1 MSETKAVS
9 EAKAATESRLKR
21 TLTGT
26 VTSDK
31 MDKTVTVLVE
41 RKVKHP
47 LLGKI
52 IRVSKK
58 YHAHDEAN
66 EIHTGD
72 VVMIEECRP
81 IAKTKSWRVA
91 KLLEKAETN

>member
-1 MSETKAVS
+1 MSDSKLT
-9 EAKAATESRLKR
+9 R
-21 TLTGT
+21 TLAGK
-26 VTSDK
+26 VVSDK

-58 YHAHDEAN
+58 YHVHDEEN
-66 EIHTGD
+66 ECHAGD
-72 VVMIEECRP
+72 LVLIEESRP
-81 IAKTKSWRVA
+81 MAKTKAWRVA
-91 KLLEKAETN
+91 KLLERTAAS

>member
-1 MSETKAVS
+1 MST
-9 EAKAATESRLKR
+9 TNLKR

-31 MDKTVTVLVE
+31 MDKTVTVLIE

-52 IRVSKK
+52 ISVSKK
-58 YHAHDEAN
+58 YHAHDENN
-66 EIHTGD
+66 EYRQGD
-72 VVMIEECRP
+72 VVVIEECRP
-81 IAKTKSWRVA
+81 LAKTKSWRVT
-91 KLLEKAETN
+91 KLVERAEAA

>member
-1 MSETKAVS
+1 MSDSIAMS
-9 EAKAATESRLKR
+9 EAKTTADSKLKR

-31 MDKTVTVLVE
+31 MDKTITVLVE

-66 EIHTGD
+66 EFHAGD
-72 VVMIEECRP
+72 VVTIEECRP
-81 IAKTKSWRVA
+81 LAKSKSWRVA
-91 KLLEKAETN
+91 KLVEKAVSE